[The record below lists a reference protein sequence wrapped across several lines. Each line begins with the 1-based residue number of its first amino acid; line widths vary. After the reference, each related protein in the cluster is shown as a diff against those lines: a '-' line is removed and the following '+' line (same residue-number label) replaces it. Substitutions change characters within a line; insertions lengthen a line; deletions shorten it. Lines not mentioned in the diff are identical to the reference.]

1 LEEEQDYSNA
11 DFDEYVREVAPYLGA
26 DFDDTFS
33 KGLERAIMVIRAACR
48 ETHLEFCTDCKRAY
62 SSEEDRGFH

>member
-1 LEEEQDYSNA
+1 MTIECKNCSMHEQCIC
-11 DFDEYVREVAPYLGA
+11 E
-26 DFDDTFS
+26 
-33 KGLERAIMVIRAACR
+33 